1 MITPVLAANLA
12 TLISTT
18 RRLMLQPS
26 LFTSTALTANLQIS
40 LNRVVDVRFGMGF
53 DVGFGLAFGS
63 ALCGLWVEVLGQL
76 GWGFRPIVG

>member
-1 MITPVLAANLA
+1 
-12 TLISTT
+12 
-18 RRLMLQPS
+18 
-26 LFTSTALTANLQIS
+26 
-40 LNRVVDVRFGMGF
+40 MGF